1 MDFFLKM
8 FTTLLDKSVE
18 DLPESSSLIWHIS
31 ANNNLFICKM
41 GNISTGIGGFKLA
54 LKNGARPLKLFV
66 NKERIKDIDAFLY
79 YYFEEGIDK

>member
-1 MDFFLKM
+1 
-8 FTTLLDKSVE
+8 
-18 DLPESSSLIWHIS
+18 
-31 ANNNLFICKM
+31 M

>member
-1 MDFFLKM
+1 MSLKNLNN
-8 FTTLLDKSVE
+8 TLPISMT
-18 DLPESSSLIWHIS
+18 LP
-31 ANNNLFICKM
+31 NLFICKM